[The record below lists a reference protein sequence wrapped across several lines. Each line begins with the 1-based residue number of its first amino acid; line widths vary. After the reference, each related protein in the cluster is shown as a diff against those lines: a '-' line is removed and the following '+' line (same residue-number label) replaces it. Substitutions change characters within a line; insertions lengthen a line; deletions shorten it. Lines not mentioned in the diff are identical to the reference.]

1 MVALPDLLERNSSI
15 SNLLRLTTID
25 VVDEVVVVVVVVV
38 VDLMRHKM
46 VGVVSK
52 LERRILKFLSFN
64 FGLWRM

>member
-25 VVDEVVVVVVVVV
+25 VVDEVVVVVV